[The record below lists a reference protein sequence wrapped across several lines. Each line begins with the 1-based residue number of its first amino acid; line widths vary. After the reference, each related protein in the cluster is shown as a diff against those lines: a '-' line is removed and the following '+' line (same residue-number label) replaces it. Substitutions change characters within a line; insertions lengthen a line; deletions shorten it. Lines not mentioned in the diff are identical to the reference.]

1 MVVFSFVYIT
11 LYTSTYVVAV
21 MFRLSTIYETKRT
34 KNNYSEIQRSRFG
47 ACTARRPE
55 LGVLGRRA
63 EISVCAVEVLR
74 TLFRDRRGGG
84 RFPGFGDASTFVVE
98 DQLWTSVTSSLIGP
112 SEHRAGGYCTL
123 LAGAGHC
130 RKRRRTWSERANLL
144 DP

>member
-84 RFPGFGDASTFVVE
+84 GRFPGFGDASTFVVE

-112 SEHRAGGYCTL
+112 S
-123 LAGAGHC
+123 
-130 RKRRRTWSERANLL
+130 
-144 DP
+144 

>member
-1 MVVFSFVYIT
+1 MVVFSLVYIT

-21 MFRLSTIYETKRT
+21 MFRLSTIYETRGR
-34 KNNYSEIQRSRFG
+34 NLFFSEIQRFRFG

-84 RFPGFGDASTFVVE
+84 RLPGFRDASTFVVE
-98 DQLWTSVTSSLIGP
+98 DQLWASVTSSFIGP

-123 LAGAGHC
+123 Q
-130 RKRRRTWSERANLL
+130 
-144 DP
+144 